1 MADRKIKVAAYQ
13 YPIVYYHS
21 LDEWRERMEGLVRE
35 GCAEGQHLLLFPEYG
50 SMDLVSLFPKEIQQ
64 DIHAQLD
71 EMQDL
76 LSEFK
81 GHFSDLARKYGV
93 IIVAPSFPV
102 KESAGLFNRIYVFS
116 PSGKEGHQDK
126 WWMTRFEQED
136 WGMSE
141 ARKELKVFDAGI
153 CKFGIQNCYDIEFAI
168 GSHYLTQAGAE
179 VILVPSC
186 TETIRGAT
194 RVHVGARARAME
206 FQCYTV
212 VAQIIGEA
220 QWSPA
225 VDVNYGYPAIY
236 STPDRKVGK
245 EGIMAIG
252 EAQKPGWLSREL
264 DLSLLNY
271 VRTEGQ
277 VLNYR
282 DHQRLLM
289 NLEGEDIEVM
299 VVDMT

>member
-1 MADRKIKVAAYQ
+1 MADRKIKIAAYQ
-13 YPIVYYHS
+13 YPIVFYHS
-21 LDEWRERMEGLVRE
+21 LDEWRTRMEDLVRE
-35 GCAEGQHLLLFPEYG
+35 GCAEDRQLLLFPEYG
-50 SMDLVSLFPKEIQQ
+50 SMDLVSLFSKEIQE

-71 EMQDL
+71 EMQSL
-76 LSEFK
+76 LPEFK
-81 GHFSDLARKYGV
+81 RHFSDLARSYGV

-102 KESAGLFNRIYVFS
+102 KDDSGLYNRIYVFS

-126 WWMTRFEQED
+126 WWMTRFETED
-136 WGMSE
+136 WRMSE
-141 ARKELKVFDAGI
+141 GSKELMVFDAGI
-153 CKFGIQNCYDIEFAI
+153 CRFGIQNCYDIEFAI

-220 QWSPA
+220 RWSA
-225 VDVNYGYPAIY
+225 ALSTNYGYPAFY
-236 STPDRKVGK
+236 SSPDRKVGK

-264 DLSLLNY
+264 DLSLLEY
-271 VRTEGQ
+271 VRSEGQ
-277 VLNYR
+277 VLNFR

-289 NLEGEDIEVM
+289 KLDGEDIVVK